1 MMEHILILT
10 NIRKYFAAG
19 HAFFFKPKKVIKA
32 VDNVS
37 FYIRHGETFGLV
49 GESGCGK
56 TTLARIISGI
66 IPFDSGELT
75 LGGKCD
81 MVFQDPFGSLNP
93 RMNIFDI
100 VTESLFIRGEERS
113 LIQRRYNEVIEMV
126 NMPARKIMPKFPH
139 QFSGGQ
145 RQRIAIARAIIR
157 HPELLILDEAVSS
170 LDVSVQAGILNLLK
184 DLQRDLGLSYLF
196 ISHDLRVVEF
206 MSDNVGV
213 MKDGRI
219 IEIASKYDI
228 YNNPGSEYT
237 KNLLASVPEI

>member
-1 MMEHILILT
+1 
-10 NIRKYFAAG
+10 
-19 HAFFFKPKKVIKA
+19 
-32 VDNVS
+32 
-37 FYIRHGETFGLV
+37 
-49 GESGCGK
+49 
-56 TTLARIISGI
+56 
-66 IPFDSGELT
+66 
-75 LGGKCD
+75 
-81 MVFQDPFGSLNP
+81 
-93 RMNIFDI
+93 
-100 VTESLFIRGEERS
+100 
-113 LIQRRYNEVIEMV
+113 MV